1 MSRRCRHRCCPDK
14 IADLQ
19 LTPNQKTFL
28 TDIGFG
34 CFNDILSCKLC
45 AELTTWL
52 VRQVNCASK
61 TLVLGN
67 KAIPIEPLVPKLLGI
82 PKGTME
88 VQKSSWKC
96 SKALKQRYT
105 EHAYYLSPN
114 TTLQV
119 NRDFLD
125 SLEDVDKI
133 KEFNWCA
140 FVVQYLI
147 SRIENFTNLK
157 SEYVYGCV
165 HILHLIYFDFL
176 HKSEI
181 CQTPRI
187 QYVRGEDLHDL
198 QPLDLSS
205 KVLNFSETL
214 YAEELSGYA
223 EEVANVV
230 YAEEVTNAD
239 GTSNAWKIFEDFAK
253 ESNSTLS
260 QLVDQQMLVTK
271 QMSDALKASEDW
283 SCKLKDFS
291 VTFNAKLHS
300 IAQVLKNGTNKTLDK
315 SDMGDD
321 SRVDKQQV
329 TPT

>member
-1 MSRRCRHRCCPDK
+1 
-14 IADLQ
+14 
-19 LTPNQKTFL
+19 
-28 TDIGFG
+28 
-34 CFNDILSCKLC
+34 
-45 AELTTWL
+45 
-52 VRQVNCASK
+52 VNCASK

-82 PKGTME
+82 PKGTLE

-105 EHAYYLSPN
+105 KHGRGQHVSSIEKVLKGLTEEDNKADFCISFMLFALAYYLAPN

-147 SRIENFTNLK
+147 SGIENFTNLK

-223 EEVANVV
+223 EEVANAV

-315 SDMGDD
+315 SSTLEILFSDLWP
-321 SRVDKQQV
+321 STSQHS
-329 TPT
+329 